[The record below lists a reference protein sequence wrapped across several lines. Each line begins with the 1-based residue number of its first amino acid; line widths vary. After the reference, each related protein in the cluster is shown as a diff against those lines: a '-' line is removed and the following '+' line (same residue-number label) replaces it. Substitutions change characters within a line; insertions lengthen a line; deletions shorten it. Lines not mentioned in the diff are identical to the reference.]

1 MKVSGILWA
10 GLVALSLA
18 GCATRGPAVDSP
30 VLRDP
35 EALAAAQAS
44 QATRAAWL
52 ASQADW
58 SFSGRVAVSA
68 NGKGGSGRIDWEQAD
83 ARYEVALSAPVTR
96 QSWRLAGDLQTGAGR
111 LEGLEGGTREG
122 SNAAALLRQATGW
135 DIPVA
140 SMVHWARGLADPTAG
155 VEGLEYDTQGRLRA
169 LSQHGWRVDYLDWF
183 PAEGA
188 RPVLPRRVEARRDG
202 AAVKLAVDQWQMAP
216 Q

>member
-1 MKVSGILWA
+1 MKVSGMLWA

-68 NGKGGSGRIDWEQAD
+68 NGKGGSGRIEWRQDGPAF
-83 ARYEVALSAPVTR
+83 EVALAAPVTR
-96 QSWRLAGDLQTGAGR
+96 QSWRLAVDGSGGAR
-111 LEGLEGGTREG
+111 LEGLEGG
-122 SNAAALLRQATGW
+122 
-135 DIPVA
+135 
-140 SMVHWARGLADPTAG
+140 G
-155 VEGLEYDTQGRLRA
+155 VELQPARCEASGDVVELGAEK
-169 LSQHGWRVDYLDWF
+169 LDI
-183 PAEGA
+183 EH
-188 RPVLPRRVEARRDG
+188 RKRS
-202 AAVKLAVDQWQMAP
+202 
-216 Q
+216 

>member
-1 MKVSGILWA
+1 MKVSGMLWA

-58 SFSGRVAVSA
+58 SFSGRVAV
-68 NGKGGSGRIDWEQAD
+68 GSGRIDWEQVD

-122 SNAAALLRQATGW
+122 SNAADLLRQATGW

>member
-1 MKVSGILWA
+1 MKVSGMLWA

-111 LEGLEGGTREG
+111 LEGLE
-122 SNAAALLRQATGW
+122 
-135 DIPVA
+135 
-140 SMVHWARGLADPTAG
+140 
-155 VEGLEYDTQGRLRA
+155 
-169 LSQHGWRVDYLDWF
+169 
-183 PAEGA
+183 A
-188 RPVLPRRVEARRDG
+188 RPG
-202 AAVKLAVDQWQMAP
+202 
-216 Q
+216 